1 MSAKLCRTKDRRD
14 INHYSSYFLS
24 MHKQT
29 MKKASLDYLG
39 VAIMVFVMA
48 IVVLVVGL
56 LTEDASHSKQ
66 IVFVATPCIFG
77 ISIIL
82 VCFCLRRFLIFQKIN
97 KIQGSKVQSVEIACK
112 KVTFLFQQESKHS
125 ASIIC
130 IILTDE
136 NGRKYYNIVNGISD
150 RAKKR
155 IKAELLNAKVSL
167 DCYANT
173 NFVETYRVRTD
184 HATL

>member
-1 MSAKLCRTKDRRD
+1 MSAKLRRTKELQK
-14 INHYSSYFLS
+14 INQQSSDFLS
-24 MHKQT
+24 MQKQT
-29 MKKASLDYLG
+29 IKKVFLDYLG
-39 VAIMVFVMA
+39 AAIMLFVMA
-48 IVVLVVGL
+48 IAVLAVGL
-56 LTEDASHSKQ
+56 LAEDALHSRQ

-77 ISIIL
+77 ISILL
-82 VCFCLRRFLIFQKIN
+82 VCFFLRRFAIFRKLN
-97 KIQGSKVQSVEIACK
+97 KTQDSNVQSVEIACK
-112 KVTFLFQQESKHS
+112 KVAFLFQQESKHS

-167 DCYANT
+167 ACYANT
-173 NFVETYRVRTD
+173 NFVETYRLRTYGE
-184 HATL
+184 